1 MVSWSWKCSSQA
13 YQGASFSIA
22 IRQGI
27 SVGCY
32 SLQGSG
38 VERSGAAQG
47 LAEVLA
53 VLGPR
58 QVEALLP
65 DIMANTK
72 NKSPFVREGHLNLF
86 KFLPLV
92 MPEQFQV
99 RGRFADL
106 DAWQCSMLSCLPQAC
121 RSALFFRYSLS
132 AARQPFCIASG
143 SPPAASG
150 EECWG
155 TGTSALL

>member
-1 MVSWSWKCSSQA
+1 MPVLPAHQHGSNRSLLVAGSMGTLVAALPLVCWSWKCPLPPPLGLC
-13 YQGASFSIA
+13 QGATFSRA
-22 IRQGI
+22 IRHGT
-27 SVGCY
+27 SVGCCL
-32 SLQGSG
+32 SQGSG

-53 VLGPR
+53 VLGAR

-99 RGRFADL
+99 RGPLQVRR
-106 DAWQCSMLSCLPQAC
+106 P
-121 RSALFFRYSLS
+121 
-132 AARQPFCIASG
+132 
-143 SPPAASG
+143 
-150 EECWG
+150 
-155 TGTSALL
+155 